1 MKSIECFV
9 FDLDNTLYPKET
21 GLLQSVGVNI
31 SKFIAEKLGF
41 NDEEADLL
49 RQKYK
54 EKYGITLSG
63 LIKHHGINPKDF
75 DEFVY
80 NLEYDEKL
88 EKDDKLIA
96 VLKKIDKKKII
107 YTNSGKIHSQKV
119 LKKLEIEHL
128 FDEIITIEKLD
139 FFAKPTKK
147 SFEYFIEQ
155 TSIKPGNSIFFEDSE
170 INLTAAKNMGFKTVL
185 IGNENPDFDICL
197 KQIADI
203 IEIFEFF
210 K

>member
-107 YTNSGKIHSQKV
+107 YTNTGKIHYQKV

-128 FDEIITIEKLD
+128 FDEIITIEKLN
-139 FFAKPTKK
+139 FFAKPTEK

-155 TSIKPGNSIFFEDSE
+155 TSIKPENSIFFEDSE
-170 INLTAAKNMGFKTVL
+170 INLITAKNIGFKTAL
-185 IGNENPDFDICL
+185 IGDKNPDFHLCF
-197 KQIADI
+197 KQITDI
-203 IEIFEFF
+203 NEIL
-210 K
+210 